1 MRSPYIYSFKIY
13 INNAVIYYHI
23 GSTCDPAG
31 TLILVLLDPN
41 TRSFYDKYFIL
52 NLYGSPYLK
61 KRVLKKKVYEKDTS
75 ISTSIFTLKH
85 DPVILST

>member
-1 MRSPYIYSFKIY
+1 MFVKMVCYEESLYIVLKYIFK

-41 TRSFYDKYFIL
+41 TRSFNDKYFIL

-61 KRVLKKKVYEKDTS
+61 KGVEKKC
-75 ISTSIFTLKH
+75 I
-85 DPVILST
+85 

>member
-1 MRSPYIYSFKIY
+1 MIGYKESVYIVVKYTFK

-41 TRSFYDKYFIL
+41 TRSFYDKQFIL
-52 NLYGSPYLK
+52 KFFWDLHIWK
-61 KRVLKKKVYEKDTS
+61 KGEVKKKNNKIKKYIYIYVLFK
-75 ISTSIFTLKH
+75 F
-85 DPVILST
+85 